1 MELVEETN
9 PKEGKKMGG
18 RIVVDKAYL
27 YEEDK
32 PLTVCKTSLFYTGD
46 GFAAYDCHGDIIF
59 RVDSY
64 GPDTRDNDEI
74 VLMDATGKCLLTVKR
89 KRPTLHQRWEGFLGE
104 RSDGQKPIFSVR
116 RSSIIGRCTMEIDVF
131 DGTGEEYIIDG
142 DFSQRSCLIY
152 DTEKRTVAEIKRKV
166 DASTNVMLGRD
177 VFTLEIKPGFD
188 GAFAMGLVVVLDQIN
203 GDDPVEIGDEQVHP
217 FVED

>member
-1 MELVEETN
+1 MVE
-9 PKEGKKMGG
+9 P
-18 RIVVDKAYL
+18 
-27 YEEDK
+27 
-32 PLTVCKTSLFYTGD
+32 
-46 GFAAYDCHGDIIF
+46 IIF
-59 RVDSY
+59 VFF
-64 GPDTRDNDEI
+64 I
-74 VLMDATGKCLLTVKR
+74 VLKNIFVLDEQ
-89 KRPTLHQRWEGFLGE
+89 RPTLHQRWEGFLGE
-104 RSDGQKPIFSVR
+104 KSEGQKPIFSVR
-116 RSSIIGRCTMEIDVF
+116 RSSIIGRCTMEVEVYDR
-131 DGTGEEYIIDG
+131 TGEEYIIDG
-142 DFSQRSCLIY
+142 DFSQRSCIIY